1 MRHADGGVSCQAFG
15 VLQWRG
21 WAEPARRARQA
32 ASFALVGTLLT
43 LGGAT
48 THAHARLV
56 LPDEAS
62 KAEGSGAVRP
72 IAGWTEF
79 CARTPQ
85 ECTVDLA
92 EPAAIP
98 LTVAVWRTLR
108 SVNRRVNAR
117 IRPITD
123 QAHWGVVD
131 RWDYPL
137 DGKGDCEDYALFK
150 RKLLAD
156 AGLPR
161 QALLITVVRDHNG
174 DGHAILTV
182 RTSRGDFVLDNLAD
196 RVKPWTE
203 TGYKFVKQQSQEDP
217 NVWVSIGGPASEPLV
232 AARRQ
237 STASAAQGRATNLTG
252 SE

>member
-1 MRHADGGVSCQAFG
+1 MVEHWGKGVVGAALMLSGLVGSVLPAAAG
-15 VLQWRG
+15 VPLS
-21 WAEPARRARQA
+21 
-32 ASFALVGTLLT
+32 SFATVGPRTSVPYGWIDFCNRYAPECDGPAVAAENVELT
-43 LGGAT
+43 AKVFGELD
-48 THAHARLV
+48 R
-56 LPDEAS
+56 
-62 KAEGSGAVRP
+62 
-72 IAGWTEF
+72 
-79 CARTPQ
+79 
-85 ECTVDLA
+85 
-92 EPAAIP
+92 
-98 LTVAVWRTLR
+98 
-108 SVNRRVNAR
+108 VNRQVNGSIEAV
-117 IRPITD
+117 TD
-123 QAHWGVVD
+123 MDHWGVVD